1 MPLVPEKLQ
10 NRQEVRQAISSQ
22 FWDQPLQSTISQDG
36 LAKTLPCEPPPLSQ
50 TGYSGLFRP
59 QELLVTQALG
69 LPAMP
74 GYSQQDGGLVLDR
87 VVGRVGGPKWWSTL
101 SLRAKAQRM
110 HHSRRQGAPVKDI
123 VKDLNNYGLSSRSRL
138 QLTRHTT
145 VHGLLEAP
153 NVAAFK
159 QHVGRSHRGGRLH
172 TPQLLRRVTRGRR
185 GAAAQAAAVEEGG
198 ANGHNSTPQPAAV
211 EAEADEADPG
221 VGEHQTASDSVQG
234 SAGAAPAPSAAPSGE
249 GAPYRA
255 ALWAKQTLPGHDLT
269 ANASWNAASLDSSA
283 SYCQVPLTLALDLSS
298 KDRPDG
304 IQYRVGLHQTSAPE
318 IEASSRSQGMA
329 AKANTDWRT
338 SLHVQGAVAVEGE
351 AHLWRPGRG
360 GPPLPTSAAHM
371 GHSAS
376 DAAAQLAAEGQME
389 LDGMAAPAAGSRA
402 QAQPGHQA
410 EGDDTG
416 AVAAAGTQL
425 PVRVWSRDGDAG
437 GQATSGYEPSFEVSA
452 AECSPTTG
460 GQAAAHQQSKR
471 VVTLSDLPV
480 LGAGDAEA
488 FNQADFDEVS
498 IPESGGEGL
507 GPSEQAHR
515 LPMLG
520 NVTAG
525 SIQKSIADAQVRLQ
539 QARGAIQ
546 GAQRQVQEGMLQRQE
561 AAAQQRL
568 QRVRRLRA
576 YSPLLAQP
584 HLKINAAVGCLGR
597 MPLPRQA
604 FKPLRRTQPS
614 SPLSSNGDLPE
625 QGAPAGAED
634 TLSRRFGA
642 ELWAPYLRDTAL
654 RVFASV
660 GLSGQVG
667 RFTRPALDYTA
678 GSVRLDLGLTSPHQ
692 VGTLA
697 GTSSYG
703 NLAVFNPRHDSLEG
717 GAAAYANPPGSTRS
731 FKSRAFA
738 LEGRG
743 IWHALSASVA
753 QQLIGPVRI
762 RADFRFALDL
772 PSSIPQDEEG
782 RRGWKS
788 IGSAA
793 ASVRPSLLEA
803 VYGADMVIPGSQG
816 VARAAVWVSPVRR
829 EAMAQIKLF

>member
-1 MPLVPEKLQ
+1 MTTWRELQ
-10 NRQEVRQAISSQ
+10 
-22 FWDQPLQSTISQDG
+22 
-36 LAKTLPCEPPPLSQ
+36 
-50 TGYSGLFRP
+50 
-59 QELLVTQALG
+59 
-69 LPAMP
+69 
-74 GYSQQDGGLVLDR
+74 VLDR

-360 GPPLPTSAAHM
+360 G
-371 GHSAS
+371 
-376 DAAAQLAAEGQME
+376 
-389 LDGMAAPAAGSRA
+389 SRA

-425 PVRVWSRDGDAG
+425 PVRVWSRDGDA
-437 GQATSGYEPSFEVSA
+437 
-452 AECSPTTG
+452 G

-717 GAAAYANPPGSTRS
+717 GAAAYANPPGSTR
-731 FKSRAFA
+731 AFA

-753 QQLIGPVRI
+753 QQLIGPVSSTPP
-762 RADFRFALDL
+762 ADAHHRMAPGRQQCKLQCTFPHTCQLSAFTL
-772 PSSIPQDEEG
+772 QDEEG

-803 VYGADMVIPGSQG
+803 VYGADMAREQAHMTHTPTCMATRSRTLQIVPGIDVWSHMARKFLLVLNRIKYNTFSLAKPHSQ
-816 VARAAVWVSPVRR
+816 
-829 EAMAQIKLF
+829 